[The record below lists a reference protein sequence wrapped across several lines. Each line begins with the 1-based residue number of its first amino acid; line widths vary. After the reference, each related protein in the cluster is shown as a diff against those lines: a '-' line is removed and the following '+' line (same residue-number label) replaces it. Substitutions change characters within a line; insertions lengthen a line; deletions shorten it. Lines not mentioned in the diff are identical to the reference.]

1 MKDTNNVLMSNYTT
15 YYTGLNTGC
24 NELQF
29 VLYCFQKSTNIKTI
43 VMFSSVNVE
52 FSGINELTGN
62 SKQLVKVMDLM
73 GRQVSEQ
80 PNKLLVYIYSDG
92 TREMRYI
99 NQ

>member
-1 MKDTNNVLMSNYTT
+1 MSNYTT

-29 VLYCFQKSTNIKTI
+29 VLYCFQKSTNVKTI
-43 VMFSSVNVE
+43 VMSSSVNVE